1 MPTNCEA
8 VTRCLR
14 IAVPILMLAVL
25 ATALPAC
32 DDSEPGTTQAATQ
45 YEDAIYEWLRVAG
58 PAWSDFVNATDGL
71 RLRIREVTRESGFEG
86 VAEQVR
92 EQLDYALEQA
102 YPVRDSMPELP
113 DIAPPRGYEQ
123 FDVEFRDAVSLLRQ
137 GIDTFI
143 KGLEGDRTPWVD
155 GWLDGWMLLWDGHDA
170 FLDAFCYLPRSSSL
184 SHFCIARFEE
194 AP

>member
-1 MPTNCEA
+1 MPGNWEA

-14 IAVPILMLAVL
+14 VSVVILVFAVL
-25 ATALPAC
+25 ATPLVAC
-32 DDSEPGTTQAATQ
+32 EDSEPTTTQAVTE
-45 YEDAIYEWLRVAG
+45 YEDAVYEWIRVAG
-58 PAWSDFVNATDGL
+58 PSWSDFVNATDRL
-71 RLRIREVTRESGFEG
+71 RLGMREGTGESGFEG
-86 VAEQVR
+86 ATEELR
-92 EQLDYALEQA
+92 EDLDYALEQA
-102 YPVRDSMPELP
+102 YPLRDSMPELP

-143 KGLEGDRTPWVD
+143 KGLEGDRTMWFD
-155 GWLDGWMLLWDGHDA
+155 GWFDGWTLLWDGHDA

-184 SHFCIARFEE
+184 SHFCTARLEE